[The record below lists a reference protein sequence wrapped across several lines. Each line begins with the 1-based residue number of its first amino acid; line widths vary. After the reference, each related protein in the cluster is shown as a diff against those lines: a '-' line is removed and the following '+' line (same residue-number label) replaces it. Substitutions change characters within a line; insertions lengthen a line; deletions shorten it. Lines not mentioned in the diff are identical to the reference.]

1 MDEVIQKHYSRLAED
16 YDEFLYY
23 SPKFVRMLTRKML
36 DMLDLQPDDAFVDL
50 GCGTGMYSIDMLKQV
65 TLENPV
71 IGVDPFEE
79 MLAQI
84 PDDAPITPV
93 AETALAF
100 SERPGEYDKVLIKE
114 TIHHVQDKSQFF
126 RNMYERINDDGVML
140 LVHVPPDVQ
149 YPLFQAALDRC
160 LGWHADPD
168 VLVEQLTDTGFSV
181 ERDALDVTHRLPKE
195 HYFKMVAGCYMSVL
209 TSFEDDEL
217 AKGLIEMEKK
227 YADRD
232 VLEFVDH
239 FDYIVARKN

>member
-1 MDEVIQKHYSRLAED
+1 MDEVLQKHYSRLADD

-23 SPKFVRMLTRKML
+23 SPEFVRTLTQKML
-36 DMLDLQPDDAFVDL
+36 EKLDLQPDDTFVDL

-65 TLENPV
+65 TLNKPV

-84 PDDAPITPV
+84 PDDAPITPI
-93 AETALAF
+93 AEKALAF

-114 TIHHVQDKSQFF
+114 TIHHVEERPTFF
-126 RNMYERINDDGVML
+126 RNMYERINEGGVML

-168 VLVEQLTDTGFSV
+168 ELVEQLTDTGFSM
-181 ERDALDVTHRLPKE
+181 ERDVLDYTHRLPKE
-195 HYFKMVAGCYMSVL
+195 HYFRMVTGCYMSVL
-209 TSFEDDEL
+209 TSFEDKEL
-217 AKGLIEMEKK
+217 AKGLAEMEKQ
-227 YADRD
+227 YADVD
-232 VLEFVDH
+232 TLEFVDH
-239 FDYIVARKN
+239 FDYITATKN

>member
-1 MDEVIQKHYSRLAED
+1 MDEVIQKHYSRLADD

-23 SPKFVRMLTRKML
+23 SPEFVRTLTQKML
-36 DMLDLQPDDAFVDL
+36 DKLNLQPDDTVVDL

-65 TLENPV
+65 TLNKPV

-84 PDDAPITPV
+84 PDDAPITPI
-93 AETALAF
+93 AEKALDF
-100 SERPGEYDKVLIKE
+100 SERAGEYDKVLIKE
-114 TIHHVQDKSQFF
+114 TIHHVEERPQFF
-126 RNMYERINDDGVML
+126 SNMYERITDEGVML

-168 VLVEQLTDTGFSV
+168 ELVEQLTDTGFSV
-181 ERDALDVTHRLPKE
+181 ERDALDYTHRLPKE
-195 HYFKMVAGCYMSVL
+195 HYFKMVSGCYMSVL
-209 TSFEDDEL
+209 TSFADEEL
-217 AKGLIEMEKK
+217 AKGLAEMQKQ
-227 YADRD
+227 YADTD

-239 FDYIVARKN
+239 FDYIAATKN